1 MKREKISKKLAL
13 NKKTV
18 VNLDKLGMSGIM
30 GGVLYETFTE
40 DSWDGECEGTT
51 NGGDTTGAGT
61 NYCTT
66 CPDTLYC

>member
-1 MKREKISKKLAL
+1 MKKKTFEKKLAL

-18 VNLDKLGMSGIM
+18 VNLDKLGMSSIM

-51 NGGDTTGAGT
+51 YGGGNNGGGT
-61 NYCTT
+61 NS
-66 CPDTLYC
+66 CPPLTGTLNC